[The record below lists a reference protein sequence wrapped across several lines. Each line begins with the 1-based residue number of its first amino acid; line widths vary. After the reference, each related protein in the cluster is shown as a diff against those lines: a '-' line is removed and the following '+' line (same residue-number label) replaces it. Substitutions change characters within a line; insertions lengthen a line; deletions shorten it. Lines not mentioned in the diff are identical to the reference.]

1 MRNLIKEVLK
11 EELNK
16 NLITEGKGDFI
27 AKTKDLATKNM
38 EKYKIPASITMA
50 QAALESGWGRSLLPS
65 KYNNY
70 FGVKCHGASNC
81 ISLKDADGNLS
92 EWRVYSDI
100 GDSFDDHGKFLTKNQ
115 RYQELFN
122 LPITDYKSW
131 AEGLQRLN
139 YAGDSTTY
147 ADKLIKTIEAND
159 FNQLDVTK
167 QKEKPKPKD
176 SVIGKK
182 AYPKKSN
189 GYVNVR
195 EGAYVDS
202 GYFDNLITK
211 VDYPLLVGIVKN
223 KKFDNELNIWYYIKL
238 DNPVDGYKYGWVRYD
253 VVDLI

>member
-1 MRNLIKEVLK
+1 MTKE
-11 EELNK
+11 
-16 NLITEGKGDFI
+16 
-27 AKTKDLATKNM
+27 
-38 EKYKIPASITMA
+38 
-50 QAALESGWGRSLLPS
+50 
-65 KYNNY
+65 
-70 FGVKCHGASNC
+70 
-81 ISLKDADGNLS
+81 
-92 EWRVYSDI
+92 
-100 GDSFDDHGKFLTKNQ
+100 
-115 RYQELFN
+115 
-122 LPITDYKSW
+122 
-131 AEGLQRLN
+131 
-139 YAGDSTTY
+139 
-147 ADKLIKTIEAND
+147 
-159 FNQLDVTK
+159 
-167 QKEKPKPKD
+167 KEKPKPKD